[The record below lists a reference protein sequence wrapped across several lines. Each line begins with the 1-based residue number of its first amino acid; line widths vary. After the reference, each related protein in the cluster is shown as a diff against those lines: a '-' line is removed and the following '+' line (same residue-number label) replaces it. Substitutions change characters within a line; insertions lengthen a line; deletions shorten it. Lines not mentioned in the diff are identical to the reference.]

1 MTQAPVRAAVAV
13 RMEAVSKHFGGVR
26 ALDEVEFELRPG
38 EVHALAGG
46 NGAGKSTLMKILR
59 GVHQPDAGIIEIDGE
74 RPVHI
79 ASPHDAIARGI
90 AMIFQEF
97 SLVPTLTVAQNVFLN
112 RERHDAIGFLDD
124 QASIEGARSVFDDM
138 GVSIDPSRR
147 LEDLGTA
154 EWQLTEIA
162 KALSQHAHVL
172 IMDEPTASLAKDE
185 ADHLFALM
193 RGLTRQGIS
202 IIYVSHRLEEIFEV
216 ADRVTVLRDGRRVA
230 TRDIQ
235 ETTPEQ
241 VIEDIVGRHME
252 RAFEWQPRKV
262 DRTGSPLLEI
272 RDVCVPPRLNGV
284 SLALYPG
291 EILGFAGLMGSGRS
305 ETARAL
311 FGIDRI
317 ASGEILMRGTA
328 VHIRNPRDATRAG
341 IALVPEDRR
350 QQGLVLE
357 HSVRSNLLLPLL
369 GRFSRGGWMDDSAGT
384 EIARELVVRLG
395 IKTQDIDGPVLQL
408 SGGNQ
413 QKVVLAKWMGTEP
426 DVYVMDEPTAGVD
439 IGTKVDIFTM
449 VRGLADSGRGV
460 ILISSEFPELLAVCD
475 RVLVFRD
482 GEVVRSL
489 DRPDIPDEETLHL
502 AVQGIERT
510 PAHD

>member
-1 MTQAPVRAAVAV
+1 MTEAPVRADPAV
-13 RMEAVSKHFGGVR
+13 RMEGVSKHFGGVR
-26 ALDEVEFELRPG
+26 ALDDVDFELRRG

-59 GVHQPDAGIIEIDGE
+59 GVHQPDAGTIAVNGE
-74 RPVHI
+74 SVRFS
-79 ASPHDAIARGI
+79 SPADAMAHGI

-97 SLVPTLTVAQNVFLN
+97 SLVPTLTVAENVFLN
-112 RERHDAIGFLDD
+112 RERHDAVGLLDD
-124 QASIEGARSVFDDM
+124 QASIEGTRQVFDEM
-138 GVSIDPSRR
+138 GVAIDPRRR

-154 EWQLTEIA
+154 QWQLTEIA
-162 KALSQHAHVL
+162 KALSQHANVL

-193 RGLTRQGIS
+193 RGLTKQAIS

-216 ADRVTVLRDGRRVA
+216 ADRVTVLRDGRHVA
-230 TRDIQ
+230 TRDIR

-252 RAFEWQPRKV
+252 SAFEWRPRTV
-262 DRTGSPLLEI
+262 DRTAVPLLEVVDL
-272 RDVCVPPRLNGV
+272 RVPPRLDGV
-284 SLALYPG
+284 TFALYPG

-317 ASGEILMRGTA
+317 ASGEVHIRGEA
-328 VHIRNPRDATRAG
+328 VTIRNPRDATRAG

-350 QQGLVLE
+350 QQGLVLD

-369 GRFSRGGWMDDSAGT
+369 GRFSHAGWMDDAAGT
-384 EIARELVVRLG
+384 EIARGLVVRLG
-395 IKTQDIDGPVLQL
+395 IKTSNIDGPVLQL

-426 DVYVMDEPTAGVD
+426 DVYLMDEPTAGVD

-449 VRGLADSGRGV
+449 VRGLADAGRGV

-482 GEVVRSL
+482 GKVARSL
-489 DRPDIPDEETLHL
+489 DRRGIPDEESLHL